1 MLPPKTA
8 LLLFAGLLSAQEAR
22 NPRTSPADVA
32 AGAKTFH
39 SHCSPCHGYQGDGG
53 RGPNLAAGRFYR
65 GSSDADLLK
74 NISEGIPGT
83 EMPGLFYNEDRVWQL
98 VAFIRSLSANA
109 AKPSGDAN
117 AGAGLFR
124 SQGCAGCHRIRG
136 EGGAVGPDLSSIGAA
151 RSLDNLKQSIV
162 APDVEVQPSYW
173 TVSFEDGSGKTVQGF
188 LLNEDTYTVQLLDRA
203 ARLHS
208 YEKAALKNY
217 AIDKRSS
224 MPSYRDKLWPQQ
236 LDDLLAYL
244 WSQRPQ

>member
-1 MLPPKTA
+1 MLPLKTA
-8 LLLFAGLLSAQEAR
+8 LLLFPGLLFAQEKI
-22 NPRTSPADVA
+22 NPHTSPADVA

-53 RGPNLAAGRFYR
+53 RGPNLAAGRFYH

-74 NISEGIPGT
+74 NISQGIPGT

-117 AGAGLFR
+117 AGAMLFR
-124 SQGCAGCHRIRG
+124 SQGCVGCHRIRG
-136 EGGAVGPDLSSIGAA
+136 EGGALGPDLSNIGAA
-151 RSLDNLKQSIV
+151 RSLDNLKQSV
-162 APDVEVQPSYW
+162 LAPDVEVQPSYW
-173 TVSFEDGSGKTVQGF
+173 TVKFEDASGKAIQGF

-208 YEKAALKNY
+208 YEKADLKNY
-217 AIDKRSS
+217 AIDKRST
-224 MPSYRDKLWPQQ
+224 MPSYRDKLSPQQ
-236 LDDLLAYL
+236 LDDVLAYL
-244 WSQRPQ
+244 LSQRPE